1 MDAALKF
8 EYMKKII
15 NNMGI
20 TAEKARELT
29 RAVNEIESLLGHK
42 SIPLWR
48 PIRNTILRGGNVA
61 QIVISNQEELDFLEK
76 LKENGFKVKIED
88 TRFYKE
94 AVIKW

>member
-1 MDAALKF
+1 
-8 EYMKKII
+8 MKKII

-61 QIVISNQEELDFLEK
+61 ELNNNNSVLDWNMI
-76 LKENGFKVKIED
+76 NGVYFE
-88 TRFYKE
+88 TE
-94 AVIKW
+94 

>member
-1 MDAALKF
+1 
-8 EYMKKII
+8 MKKII

>member
-1 MDAALKF
+1 M
-8 EYMKKII
+8 E
-15 NNMGI
+15 I

-48 PIRNTILRGGNVA
+48 PIGNTILRGGNVA
-61 QIVISNQEELDFLEK
+61 RIVISNQEGLDFLEK